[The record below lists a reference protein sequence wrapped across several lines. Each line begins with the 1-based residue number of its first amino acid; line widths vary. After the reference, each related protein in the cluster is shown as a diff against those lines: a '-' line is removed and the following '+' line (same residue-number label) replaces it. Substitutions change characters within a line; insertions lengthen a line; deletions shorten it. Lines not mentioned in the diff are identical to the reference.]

1 MNTTKELTCA
11 EVRDLINAHIQRGGI
26 IIDSYGSESP
36 LHHEPR
42 FVVEAV
48 DTTRDDGIEEIA
60 LMSEASRGTNVGD
73 RYDRF
78 ELADDRITY
87 TPHDGMGGYA
97 GEIRFLMPSPVIPV
111 LTPVLA
117 DVPEDMP
124 NVSTPPAPH
133 HPDLAR
139 LTVDSI

>member
-1 MNTTKELTCA
+1 MKSNHTLTCA

-26 IIDSYGSESP
+26 ILDTYDSENPHASD
-36 LHHEPR
+36 EPR

-48 DTTRDDGIEEIA
+48 DMTGDDDIDMIG
-60 LMSEASRGTNVGD
+60 LMTVESKGTIVGD

-78 ELADDRITY
+78 ELASCCITY
-87 TPHDGMGGYA
+87 TPHDGMGGYS

-111 LTPVLA
+111 LA
-117 DVPEDMP
+117 DIPEDMP

-139 LTVDSI
+139 LTVSSI

>member
-1 MNTTKELTCA
+1 MNTNHTLTCA
-11 EVRDLINAHIQRGGI
+11 EVRDLINAHIQRGGT
-26 IIDSYGSESP
+26 IIDCYDSESP
-36 LHHEPR
+36 YAHDEPR

-48 DTTRDDGIEEIA
+48 DMTSDDGIEKIG
-60 LMSEASRGTNVGD
+60 LMTADSKGTIVGD

-78 ELADDRITY
+78 ELAGDRITY

-97 GEIRFLMPSPVIPV
+97 GEIRFLMPFRI
-111 LTPVLA
+111 
-117 DVPEDMP
+117 
-124 NVSTPPAPH
+124 TPPAPH